1 MILQK
6 HIMQSPE
13 AEQAICI
20 ACGFCCDGTLF
31 ENANLQPGEKGNLP
45 EFIEQAWFK
54 KGDKEAFKLP
64 CLYFKGKCSI
74 YNQKKAHICSAYR
87 CKVLRDFSKKKIS
100 LEEAKQLIRNAANQR
115 DAILDLAKKV
125 MKNPGNM
132 PFRQMVLELKQWS
145 DTHNQD
151 DPANKDLKSLTARC
165 NIFEALLIRHFKP
178 DKDFDSMRVP
188 LLPRETLHNRHN
200 LSHQEID
207 GWMGEEKSKDA
218 LPEKLAL
225 MEQLRYFLKIT
236 DTLQKEGIW
245 FMVLKGPLLSQR
257 IYDDPC
263 FRYYYDFDLLVKPTS
278 VSKTIGMLMEAG
290 FRPVDFH
297 WPQSPGRQ
305 KIILRYINQF
315 PLSLPEKN
323 MVIEL
328 HWRLFK
334 YRVIPP
340 RVFKALLD
348 EHLEETQL
356 GGQRFLQFSHEM
368 ELLYLVIH
376 GGMHAWWRLKWLLD
390 VHALLTRHSL
400 DEEKFRT
407 LSRRLKARR
416 LVTLCNALLQEY
428 FPGSKQ
434 LPGAGK
440 PKEFM
445 LKYARQRIRDENEV
459 FTESA
464 GDVWRKRRYRWLA
477 MPGFRYKI
485 STFKLSTFT
494 QREIH
499 RTWPPPHPLMVII
512 RRFFNR
518 GIQVLRRKKQTHP
531 E

>member
-1 MILQK
+1 MK
-6 HIMQSPE
+6 NPE
-13 AEQAICI
+13 AEQTICVS
-20 ACGFCCDGTLF
+20 CGFCCNGTLF
-31 ENANLQPGEKGNLP
+31 GHANLQAGEKGSLP
-45 EFIEQAWFK
+45 EKIEQAWFK
-54 KGDKEAFKLP
+54 NGEKEAFRLP

-74 YNQKKAHICSAYR
+74 YGQKKAIVCSSYR
-87 CKVLRDFSKKKIS
+87 CKLLKDFSEDRIS
-100 LEEAKQLIRNAANQR
+100 LDEALQLVKNAHSQR
-115 DAILDLAKKV
+115 AAILKLAGKV
-125 MKNPGNM
+125 MKTNDNP
-132 PFRQMVLELKQWS
+132 PFRHLVTEIKQWNDDQTDNGVATEELK
-145 DTHNQD
+145 T
-151 DPANKDLKSLTARC
+151 LTAHC

-178 DKDFDSMRVP
+178 DKDFESMRVP
-188 LLPRETLHNRHN
+188 LLSRETLHKRHN

-207 GWMGEEKSKDA
+207 SWMGEETSKEA
-218 LPEKLAL
+218 LPEKLAR
-225 MEQLRYFLKIT
+225 MEQLRLFLKIT
-236 DTLQKEGIW
+236 KTLQKEGIW

-263 FRYYYDFDLLVKPTS
+263 FRYYYDFDLLTKPGSANKVIELLTS
-278 VSKTIGMLMEAG
+278 AG
-290 FRPVDFH
+290 FRPIDFE

-305 KIILRYINQF
+305 KIILRYINQY
-315 PLSLPEKN
+315 PLSLPGKN

-356 GGQRFLQFSHEM
+356 GGQRVLQFSHEM

-390 VHALLTRHSL
+390 VHALLTRHPL
-400 DEEKFRT
+400 DEEKFRA

-434 LPGAGK
+434 PPVTGA
-440 PKEFM
+440 PNAFM
-445 LKYARQRIRDENEV
+445 LRYARQRIQDENLV

-464 GDVWRKRRYRWLA
+464 GDVWNKRRYRWLA

-494 QREIH
+494 PQEVH
-499 RTWPPPHPLMVII
+499 RKWPPPHPLMVII
-512 RRFFNR
+512 RRFFTR
-518 GIQVLRRKKQTHP
+518 GFQVLRRKKQTHP